1 MSDARRIPMDPD
13 GQNESC
19 DAFVDRKFQP
29 DQSCDEITV
38 PITEKTDEDEQYAE
52 PENGT
57 KDISSTGKRASQW
70 SYATENSILS
80 SRLSLQALNALNDG
94 KTQEEDRI
102 HNAEEILLYETG
114 QSDKKAAGTSD
125 DGCREYDAR
134 CNSPLLNG
142 HIVDNDA
149 NIKTEKPQET
159 NSERNNNYSN
169 KRKRLL
175 SFLKRKPRAQTS
187 PEDFTPSSNGD
198 VIIKIETPE
207 NCSDRHPSMQ
217 KHCINTLLR
226 GWLQPMDNKLN
237 IKVFGTR
244 KAMDEELI
252 RYKKAGWIIHPTS
265 AFRLEIVIIFLLLLK
280 KKIKKCC
287 NFRHNAFFYFALIPN
302 LILLLFQDENSSY
315 F

>member
-1 MSDARRIPMDPD
+1 MSDARRVPTDPD
-13 GQNESC
+13 GQNEPC
-19 DAFVDRKFQP
+19 DTFVDRKFQL
-29 DQSCDEITV
+29 DQSCDEIAV

-57 KDISSTGKRASQW
+57 KDISSAGKRVSQW
-70 SYATENSILS
+70 SYGTENSILS
-80 SRLSLQALNALNDG
+80 SHLSLQALNALNDG

-102 HNAEEILLYETG
+102 HNREEILLYETG
-114 QSDKKAAGTSD
+114 QSDENAAGTSD
-125 DGCREYDAR
+125 DVFREYDASFS
-134 CNSPLLNG
+134 SPLLNG

-159 NSERNNNYSN
+159 NSERKNNCSN

-207 NCSDRHPSMQ
+207 NCSGRHRSRQ
-217 KHCINTLLR
+217 KPCINTLLR
-226 GWLQPMDNKLN
+226 RWLQPMDNKLN
-237 IKVFGTR
+237 IKVFGSR
-244 KAMDEELI
+244 KAMDEELL

-265 AFRLEIVIIFLLLLK
+265 AFRLEIDIIFSLLPK
-280 KKIKKCC
+280 K
-287 NFRHNAFFYFALIPN
+287 R
-302 LILLLFQDENSSY
+302 
-315 F
+315 